1 MFETELTKLLRK
13 GQSAS
18 EGDLMYIAKDNEI
31 AHNVLNEICKSL
43 LKRIEDIETYVTT
56 QITSPSN
63 IRYRPE
69 GEEDYLSLKENLDL
83 IYQRLNSIKEEN

>member
-1 MFETELTKLLRK
+1 MFETELTKLLRQ

-18 EGDLMYIAKDNEI
+18 EGDLMYVAKDNEI
-31 AHNVLNEICKSL
+31 AHTVLNEICKGL
-43 LKRIEDIETYVTT
+43 MKRIDKLEEYVTT

-69 GEEDYLSLKENLDL
+69 GEEDYLTLKENLDL
-83 IYQRLNSIKEEN
+83 IYKRLNSIEGGN